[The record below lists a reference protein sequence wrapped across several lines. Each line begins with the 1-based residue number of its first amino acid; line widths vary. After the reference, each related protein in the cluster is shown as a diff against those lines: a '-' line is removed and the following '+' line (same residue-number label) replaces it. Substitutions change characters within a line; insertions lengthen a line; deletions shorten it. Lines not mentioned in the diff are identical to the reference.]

1 MKVILPDFLCEAKFC
16 HTEQQWHCES
26 PSLPNSPV
34 RSWEYICPDLNTKRL
49 NPKVERLSPVD
60 TIHGQNLAAGEQMD
74 STATDLKYMSSWL
87 EQHIELTT
95 DADPRYSVLFKSEWQ
110 GVYFLCDGISHDA
123 KGTLL
128 CLPKPFTGP
137 FLPLNTRHSKPGICF
152 SQVSICDGIR
162 TTTGMQLLQ
171 KKRQLHHLF

>member
-1 MKVILPDFLCEAKFC
+1 MWGQVLSHWTAVALWIPITAKLSC
-16 HTEQQWHCES
+16 TKLGIHLS
-26 PSLPNSPV
+26 
-34 RSWEYICPDLNTKRL
+34 RSQYQRL
-49 NPKVERLSPVD
+49 NPKVEGLSPVD

-95 DADPRYSVLFKSEWQ
+95 DADPRYSVLFKFEWQ
-110 GVYFLCDGISHDA
+110 GVYFVCDGISHDA

-171 KKRQLHHLF
+171 KKRQLHRLF